1 MHKLSNNPL
10 LSALNSSATPSS
22 CQSYFKSW
30 LNKAASAE
38 IEFPPGTVRVVFDNK
53 QTIGK
58 RYRVKANQP
67 SMLTSVITSTIYLPI
82 DESSQIQSDEYF
94 KPSNWMFDAVDDNL
108 TNAIYDS
115 FEHCNDIF
123 RLTRSDLLAERM
135 SILINSQ

>member
-58 RYRVKANQP
+58 RYRVKANQ
-67 SMLTSVITSTIYLPI
+67 
-82 DESSQIQSDEYF
+82 IQSDEYF